1 MSKPASIKIGI
12 CGLGTVGQG
21 VWKHLERSR
30 ADLESRLGVKLE
42 LYRGAV
48 RDLSKNRPVNI
59 PAEKLTT
66 DALAVATDPD
76 IQIICELIGGTTLAR
91 EVTLAALKAGKIV
104 ISANKALLCDFGA
117 EIFSTARKHGGH
129 FFFEASVAG
138 GIPIIKALREGLV
151 ANRFKLIY
159 GILNGTCNYILTR
172 MVQEG
177 APYSTILSDAKRLG
191 YAEADESLDVD
202 GWDTAHKASIL
213 TYLAHGVWVKTD
225 QMIVEGIAKI
235 TQADLKHAAT
245 LGYGIKLLAVITR
258 DFDTNALFVRIHP
271 TLLPKD
277 RVLANVNGVF
287 NGISVTGDVVGTTTY
302 IGRGAGQDATAS
314 AVISDIAD
322 AVALLTSGK
331 APLLPEEAASIH
343 SRGGHPPTIAALE
356 KIKSRYYVRMT
367 VKDEPGVLAQI
378 ATVMANHRVSIA
390 SVIQTASERADAAS
404 LILTTHESDERAI
417 GETLAQLSKLG
428 SSLEIPLLLRI
439 GDFIE

>member
-1 MSKPASIKIGI
+1 MIKPAVIKIGI

-30 ADLESRLGVKLE
+30 VDLESRLGVKLE
-42 LYRGAV
+42 LSRGAV
-48 RDLSKNRPVNI
+48 RDPAKSRAVDI
-59 PAEKLTT
+59 PAEKITT
-66 DALAVATDPD
+66 DALAIATDPA
-76 IQIICELIGGTTLAR
+76 IQIVCELIGGTTLAR

-104 ISANKALLCDFGA
+104 VSANKALLCDHGA

-138 GIPIIKALREGLV
+138 GVPIIKAVREGLV

-177 APYSTILSDAKRLG
+177 ASYSIILSDAKRLG

-213 TYLAHGVWVKTD
+213 AYLAHGVWVKTD
-225 QMIVEGIAKI
+225 RMIVEGIAPI

-258 DFDTNALFVRIHP
+258 DFEANEIFVRVHP

-287 NGISVTGDVVGTTTY
+287 NGIAVTGDVVGTTTY

-331 APLLPEEAASIH
+331 APMLPEEAESIH
-343 SRGGHPPTIAALE
+343 RRGGHSPSLAALD
-356 KIKSRYYVRMT
+356 KIKSRYYLRMT
-367 VKDEPGVLAQI
+367 VKDQSGVLAEI
-378 ATVMANHRVSIA
+378 ATVMANHGVSIA
-390 SVIQTASERADAAS
+390 SVIQTSSGRADAAS
-404 LILTTHESDERAI
+404 LILTTHESDERAM
-417 GETLAQLSKLG
+417 GKTLAELSKLA
-428 SSLEIPLLLRI
+428 SSIDPPLLLRI
-439 GDFIE
+439 GDFEE